1 MQYLSVRNQHII
13 SNLGFNYYYQ
23 AIEFFCTQHSL
34 IAHVK
39 EDGLILPLNSQ
50 KEFTFYPLKTV
61 FGLAE

>member
-13 SNLGFNYYYQ
+13 SNLGFNNYYQ
-23 AIEFFCTQHSL
+23 AIEFYCTQHSL

-39 EDGLILPLNSQ
+39 EDGLILPSNAQ
-50 KEFTFYPLKTV
+50 KEFTIYPLKTV